1 MKPRGEIS
9 PVRPLKWSIL
19 LFLFVLYRFV
29 LYRFFPSQIF
39 TRRIDYTGV
48 L

>member
-19 LFLFVLYRFV
+19 LFLFVLYRF
-29 LYRFFPSQIF
+29 FPSQIF
-39 TRRIDYTGV
+39 TRRIDCTGV